1 MNFLSGF
8 FKNIFALAI
17 GAAATALI
25 LLIVNSVIDWHRGGH
40 LPEKERAKLSKTAN
54 DLKREHNRLNNSI
67 ALYET
72 KKQIVQE
79 SNNMEIWKKS
89 QKAYYSALQLRDE
102 FNLLRVQ
109 RKEFDLSK
117 ELASSFDDCLKHNS
131 KYFLRNTIDIFLFLL
146 FFPLI
151 ASAILYYGF
160 AKVVE
165 GFRPV
170 IINGNNGNVVDI
182 AVSESDV
189 SIDIEL
195 SGKEHLYLRGGWCK
209 KKSGVNAKT
218 KLMWKWDAP
227 LVTFAADLFE
237 LVDFSAAGSSP
248 GKLTVTAPN
257 PDMFISRIDLGPGRA
272 IVIRPRHLIGV
283 TDGIRIKTYWNFSLH
298 NIFAGKIRQIV
309 LEGDGFILVSGSWG
323 ISSSTVAGDNSK
335 IESNLL
341 IGYDAHASYSLCR
354 TETFWHYFRKEASL
368 FDVKIEDGTFVTQN
382 NSWAYSNKNAS
393 FIERAATAFLNGI
406 GSILGF

>member
-1 MNFLSGF
+1 M
-8 FKNIFALAI
+8 
-17 GAAATALI
+17 
-25 LLIVNSVIDWHRGGH
+25 
-40 LPEKERAKLSKTAN
+40 
-54 DLKREHNRLNNSI
+54 
-67 ALYET
+67 
-72 KKQIVQE
+72 
-79 SNNMEIWKKS
+79 
-89 QKAYYSALQLRDE
+89 
-102 FNLLRVQ
+102 
-109 RKEFDLSK
+109 
-117 ELASSFDDCLKHNS
+117 
-131 KYFLRNTIDIFLFLL
+131 RNTIDIFIFLL

-165 GFRPV
+165 GFRP
-170 IINGNNGNVVDI
+170 IIIDGSNGNVVDI

-209 KKSGVNAKT
+209 KKSGVNAVT
-218 KLMWKWDAP
+218 RLMWKWDAP

-248 GKLTVTAPN
+248 GKLTVTAPD

-298 NIFAGKIRQIV
+298 NILAGKIRQIV

-368 FDVKIEDGTFVTQN
+368 FDVKVEDGTFVTQN